1 MRGSEKMKAPDS
13 KRAVR
18 DEFTR
23 LYENHRDAV
32 FRLCLVK
39 LNNDEH
45 TANDCTQNTFTVLY
59 QKLLDGEK
67 IEYPNAFLYKTANNF
82 ILKAIAQ
89 NTHAT
94 ETTLPIESIN
104 DEPSADSS
112 DLEENIDYELLKRRI
127 YQVLTPQEKELFD
140 LRFIEDLTL
149 EATADRLSI
158 SKAAVAKRL
167 ERMRNKIINSAI
179 TEWKGES
186 HDDE

>member
-1 MRGSEKMKAPDS
+1 MKAPDS

-67 IEYPNAFLYKTANNF
+67 IEYPNAFLYKTAHNF

-89 NTHAT
+89 NARTT
-94 ETTLPIESIN
+94 ETTLPIESVQS
-104 DEPSADSS
+104 ES
-112 DLEENIDYELLKRRI
+112 DTNISDIDDNIDYELLKKRI
-127 YQVLTPQEKELFD
+127 YQVLTPQEKDLFD

-167 ERMRNKIINSAI
+167 ERMRNKIINSDI